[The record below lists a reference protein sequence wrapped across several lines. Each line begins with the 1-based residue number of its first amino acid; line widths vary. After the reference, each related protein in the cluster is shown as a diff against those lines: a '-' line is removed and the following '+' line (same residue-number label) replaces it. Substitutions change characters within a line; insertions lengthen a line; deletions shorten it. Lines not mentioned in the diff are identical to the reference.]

1 MSHYVYVCPCMHS
14 SIIHVCMCI
23 HMLVWYTMVT
33 VVLNFLSIA
42 LKVQEVFQDSGPII
56 GIDVD
61 DNFIFLPNELFACN
75 STSGMFLCRYIIL
88 NTHNTIVIS

>member
-1 MSHYVYVCPCMHS
+1 MTSLHVALCLCMSMHAFIYYTCVHVHTYV
-14 SIIHVCMCI
+14 
-23 HMLVWYTMVT
+23 VT

-42 LKVQEVFQDSGPII
+42 LKVQEVFQDSGPVI

>member
-23 HMLVWYTMVT
+23 HMLYTMVT

>member
-23 HMLVWYTMVT
+23 HMLYTMVT

-42 LKVQEVFQDSGPII
+42 LKVQEVFQDSGSVI